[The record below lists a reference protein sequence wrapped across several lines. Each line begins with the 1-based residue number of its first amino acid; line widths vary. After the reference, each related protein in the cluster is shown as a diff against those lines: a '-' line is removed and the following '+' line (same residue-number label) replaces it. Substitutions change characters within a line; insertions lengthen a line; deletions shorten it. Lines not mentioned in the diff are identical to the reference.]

1 MCSHSPRRAADRRS
15 GCQSQRMLQDPWKS
29 TSFVVRAPKF
39 YDVLSGWKKTHV
51 VRWGTNIIY
60 QFIAPIH
67 PIKPSK
73 TGVICTN
80 CANPKTDSHHLQNSH
95 GSDEE
100 NHLQMVVVF
109 MQLYLSISNTWA
121 MDAMVRCKPTSTT
134 TTCFIHQSMPTAGNW
149 APLTLHDKVYV
160 PAQHAAAAVRR
171 FFSVYDS
178 SGQPT

>member
-29 TSFVVRAPKF
+29 TSFRSSCPHKF

-80 CANPKTDSHHLQNSH
+80 CASAFQTLELWMLWLDVNQRA
-95 GSDEE
+95 
-100 NHLQMVVVF
+100 
-109 MQLYLSISNTWA
+109 QLPPVSSISPCPLPATGLPWRY
-121 MDAMVRCKPTSTT
+121 MTRC
-134 TTCFIHQSMPTAGNW
+134 TCLRSMRQLQCGGFFQFMT
-149 APLTLHDKVYV
+149 PLVN
-160 PAQHAAAAVRR
+160 
-171 FFSVYDS
+171 
-178 SGQPT
+178 QPSP